1 MISIN
6 YRDPTPIYGQVKEGF
21 IRLIITGALKTDE
34 QLPSVRELAA
44 QLSINPNT
52 IQSAYRELENEG
64 YIYRVAGK
72 GSFVSG
78 EHTATDAELLGLLK
92 RFDECSAKLIFRGV
106 TPEELTE
113 RLNRTNREVRLND

>member
-64 YIYRVAGK
+64 YIRGASRAAEAFRRVFGEADLPRRHAGGAYGK
-72 GSFVSG
+72 
-78 EHTATDAELLGLLK
+78 T
-92 RFDECSAKLIFRGV
+92 
-106 TPEELTE
+106 
-113 RLNRTNREVRLND
+113 